1 VWNLIFFIFIIR
13 VTHLHSFFFII
24 LRWIKEMFYK
34 RITWRNNWSVST
46 QSSSEE
52 MFQNEVLRP
61 ILKLQNDLFI
71 ASFKNYS
78 AKYIKI
84 LILKLQRKVSNHR
97 KCDSKDSKYRNTLK
111 GMVLG
116 LFTIEEYS
124 FYIKNSSNLNK
135 RMMTM
140 LIERLK
146 AKFNCLNSVLFNG
159 STQNIDFI

>member
-1 VWNLIFFIFIIR
+1 MDSRDVFL
-13 VTHLHSFFFII
+13 
-24 LRWIKEMFYK
+24 KEF
-34 RITWRNNWSVST
+34 RGETIGSVST

-71 ASFKNYS
+71 ASFRNYS
-78 AKYIKI
+78 AKYKGDFYAQTTEKKMATIENAI
-84 LILKLQRKVSNHR
+84 Q
-97 KCDSKDSKYRNTLK
+97 KDIKYRNALK
-111 GMVLG
+111 GMVIG

-135 RMMTM
+135 RMMNM

-146 AKFNCLNSVLFNG
+146 SQVQLFEAD
-159 STQNIDFI
+159 SSEKSRL

>member
-1 VWNLIFFIFIIR
+1 
-13 VTHLHSFFFII
+13 
-24 LRWIKEMFYK
+24 MFYK

-46 QSSSEE
+46 QSSSE

-78 AKYIKI
+78 KYNKI

-111 GMVLG
+111 GMVG

-159 STQNIDFI
+159 LSTQNIDFI

>member
-1 VWNLIFFIFIIR
+1 MICLLPLSRIIQPN
-13 VTHLHSFFFII
+13 T
-24 LRWIKEMFYK
+24 
-34 RITWRNNWSVST
+34 
-46 QSSSEE
+46 
-52 MFQNEVLRP
+52 
-61 ILKLQNDLFI
+61 
-71 ASFKNYS
+71 
-78 AKYIKI
+78 IKI
-84 LILKLQRKVSNHR
+84 LILKLQKKLATIEN
-97 KCDSKDSKYRNTLK
+97 DSKDSKYRNTLK

-159 STQNIDFI
+159 LSTQNIDFI